1 MNTNHTLKPWQVET
15 AVGFG
20 STEYYVGSD
29 GDNYAIASDIR
40 DADGKPSESN
50 ARLIAAAPSMLE
62 ALHAVVTAW
71 EDPEM
76 GWIAAD
82 KVRDAMA
89 KASLPNG

>member
-1 MNTNHTLKPWQVET
+1 
-15 AVGFG
+15 
-20 STEYYVGSD
+20 
-29 GDNYAIASDIR
+29 
-40 DADGKPSESN
+40 
-50 ARLIAAAPSMLE
+50 
-62 ALHAVVTAW
+62 VVTAW